1 MPTSFDRFAVGD
13 VAIFERCFSQE
24 DFTAFSRLSGD
35 RNPLHHDATH
45 AGRTRFGQPIVPL
58 HLVLAPLSQ
67 IAGMVFPGEPSL
79 YLSHEVRAPQPVYY
93 GETLRYSARITA
105 VNAAHRVLTV
115 RVLALRATEI
125 VLDAEMRVQ
134 ATAESW
140 ESEAALPILHTAGPG
155 RALVTGASGAIGGAV
170 ALALAS
176 AGWALLLQDRG
187 DDPRRQALRAALD
200 RLGASVDFVAADL
213 TSASGRTA
221 LAAAVTERGDVE
233 IVVHAAS
240 PGVTAPLDELVA
252 VNYRAFKEITDAAL
266 PAMLARQKGRLLF
279 IGSTAILRGL
289 PGWEDYAAAKAMGSG
304 LASGLDNRF
313 SGFGVRGLVLM
324 PGYVATAF
332 SAETRGDNPA
342 LLPQEV
348 AAVALEMV
356 ESPDA
361 TAVLLEVGRRD
372 SGRLGLAVSQD
383 ARRAVPPIET
393 APGAPAA
400 TEAAPASASI
410 EDAVRQVLRLPRGT
424 PLAGGGMGITPEW
437 DSLRQ
442 IEIVLALE
450 STLGVQFSSAE
461 LGELNRFDSLLAA
474 CTRKQADK

>member
-13 VAIFERCFSQE
+13 VASFERSFSHE
-24 DFTAFSRLSGD
+24 DFAAFSRLSGD
-35 RNPLHHDATH
+35 RNPLHHDKAH
-45 AGRTRFGQPIVPL
+45 ASGTSFGQPIVPL
-58 HLVLAPLSQ
+58 HLALAPLSQ

-79 YLSHEVRAPQPVYY
+79 YLGHEVRAPQPVHY

-105 VNAAHRVLTV
+105 VNAAHRVLTL

-140 ESEAALPILHTAGPG
+140 ASEPALPILRTAGPG

-187 DDPRRQALRAALD
+187 DDARRKALRESLD

-213 TSASGRTA
+213 TSASGRAT
-221 LAAAVTERGDVE
+221 LAEAVAERGDVE
-233 IVVHAAS
+233 TVVHAAS
-240 PGVTAPLDELVA
+240 PGLKAPLDELVA
-252 VNYRAFKEITDAAL
+252 VNYRAFKDICDAAL
-266 PAMLARQKGRLLF
+266 PTMLARQKGRLLF
-279 IGSTAILRGL
+279 IGSTAMLRGL
-289 PGWEDYAAAKAMGSG
+289 PGWEDYAAAKAMGGG
-304 LASGLDNRF
+304 LASGLDSRF
-313 SGFGVRGLVLM
+313 AGFGVRGLVLM
-324 PGYVATAF
+324 PGFVATAF
-332 SAETRGDNPA
+332 SAGTRGDSPA

-348 AAVALEMV
+348 AAEVLAMI

-361 TAVLLEVGRRD
+361 SAVVLEVGRYE
-372 SGRLGLAVSQD
+372 SGRLGLAAPQ
-383 ARRAVPPIET
+383 APRRAAPTTET
-393 APGAPAA
+393 AAAAPA
-400 TEAAPASASI
+400 AAPASSSI
-410 EDAVRQVLRLPRGT
+410 EDAVRQALRLPPGT
-424 PLAGGGMGITPEW
+424 AIAGGGMGITPDW

-450 STLGVQFSSAE
+450 ARLGVRFTSAE
-461 LGELNRFDSLLAA
+461 LAELNQFDRLLAA
-474 CTRKQADK
+474 CTRKQGAQ